1 MPTKRVKGKKKLK
14 SIKAKVTGVMGSK
27 RRLSRFGKEQKKG
40 MRGASANYLSRSQ
53 TLKKLQISL
62 KDFRRLCILK
72 GIYPREPG
80 KKKKQ
85 QQGADKTYYH
95 IKDITYLAH
104 EPLLEHFRSF
114 KTFLKKVISS
124 IGRNNYDDARR
135 RHEHR
140 PTYTLDHLVKERYP
154 RFTDALADLDDALCL
169 IHLFASMPS
178 GKVISSEETEKCV
191 RLVREWQ
198 EYNVLTNSL
207 DKVFVSIKGI
217 YYQST
222 VKGEKITWLIPHAF
236 TPTVSKRVD
245 LHVMVTFLEFYQVL
259 LKFVNYQLYSDLGL
273 QYPPKIN
280 SKFDQD
286 GLHLST
292 LQLENVKDPES
303 NEGGVTDGEETSAES
318 QEVSEDSKVL
328 LQQKESESRVDT
340 LDTTLKNT
348 KADVSIDSDEEN
360 DTEILRHKG
369 LTEPLEAAFAS
380 NELALQLFEKE
391 KRENSFKNLFE
402 NFVFFL
408 SREVPR
414 AVLEFVLCSHGAR
427 IGWQGPGSPFAETS
441 EYITHHIVDRPHQG
455 HRYFNREYVQPQWV
469 FDSVNNKTLLP
480 IAPYAPGM
488 ELPPHLSPFV
498 DDEKEGYI
506 PDYRKQVQS
515 AAQVLRKEMSRKDEN
530 GLEQVDDESEDEEEA
545 YLAGIR
551 AELQESKNEVDDD
564 SQGNVSAEEN
574 ASDTSNQKH
583 VEEKSGKQ
591 GAGSR
596 SQKSKVKKQEK
607 LQQEAKES
615 HDMAKNMMSKKA
627 KRLYDRMQYGLGKKQ
642 DKIQQLEAKRAR
654 LQQQTDAN

>member
-14 SIKAKVTGVMGSK
+14 SIKAKVTDVMGSK

-40 MRGASANYLSRSQ
+40 MRGATANYLSRSQ

-72 GIYPREPG
+72 GIYPREPS

-95 IKDITYLAH
+95 IKDIMYLAH

-124 IGRNNYDDARR
+124 IGRKNYDDARR

-140 PTYTLDHLVKERYP
+140 PSYTLDHLVKERYP

-198 EYNVLTNSL
+198 EYNVITNSL

-222 VKGEKITWLIPHAF
+222 VKGEKITWLVPHAF

-259 LKFVNYQLYSDLGL
+259 LKFVNYQLYSELGL

-280 SKFDQD
+280 AKFDQA
-286 GLHLST
+286 GLHLSA
-292 LQLENVKDPES
+292 LEVINAKNPDSKEC
-303 NEGGVTDGEETSAES
+303 EMTDGEETVEES
-318 QEVSEDSKVL
+318 QGTAEVAEDSQVVM
-328 LQQKESESRVDT
+328 QQKESESRVDS
-340 LDTTLKNT
+340 LDTTLKNA
-348 KADVSIDSDEEN
+348 KADESIDHSDEEN
-360 DTEILRHKG
+360 DTDIIKHKA

-380 NELALQLFEKE
+380 NELAVQLFENAKKE
-391 KRENSFKNLFE
+391 TCFKKLFE

-414 AVLEFVLCSHGAR
+414 VVLEFVLRSYGAR
-427 IGWQGPGSPFAETS
+427 IGWEGPGSPFDETS

-455 HRYFNREYVQPQWV
+455 HRYFNREYIQPQWV
-469 FDSVNNKTLLP
+469 FDTVNNKALLP

-488 ELPPHLSPFV
+488 DLPPHLSPFV
-498 DDEKEGYI
+498 DDEKEGYV
-506 PDYRKQVQS
+506 PEYRKQVRS
-515 AAQVLRKEMSRKDEN
+515 AAQVLRSEMARKDGN
-530 GLEQVDDESEDEEEA
+530 GHEQDDDESEDEEEA

-551 AELQESKNEVDDD
+551 AELQESRKENDDD
-564 SQGNVSAEEN
+564 SQAIVSTEED
-574 ASDTSNQKH
+574 ASNSSMQEPVAKQDPTSR
-583 VEEKSGKQ
+583 VG
-591 GAGSR
+591 R
-596 SQKSKVKKQEK
+596 SKKKKVEK

-627 KRLYDRMQYGLGKKQ
+627 KRLYDRMQYGLGKKSE
-642 DKIQQLEAKRAR
+642 KIQLLEAKRAR
-654 LQQQTDAN
+654 LQQQNGSN